1 MCLILLAYDVH
12 PEYRLI
18 LAANRDEFYDRPTL
32 PMAFWEDHPEILAG
46 RDLKGGGT
54 WLGMSRSGRFAAITN
69 YREPG
74 GPKPDAPSRGFL
86 VSAFLSE
93 NTPSKTYLESVSAV
107 GQTYSGFNLIV
118 GNASGLY
125 YYSNRQPGIHRLQP
139 GWYGLSNHL
148 LNTPWPK
155 VEKGLALLKS
165 TILDADSVDME
176 PIFHLLKNREVP
188 PDERLPNTGVGME
201 WERILSPI
209 FIQSPGYGTRSSS
222 VMLIGRNGMA
232 QVAEQTF
239 KAGFDQGQHPPPHVF
254 QFLPG
259 ALLLT
264 SVPGA
269 QRRRQWRELKY

>member
-32 PMAFWEDHPEILAG
+32 PMAFWEDHPDILAG

-54 WLGMSRSGRFAAITN
+54 WLGITRSGRFSAITN

-74 GPKPDAPSRGFL
+74 GPKPDAPSRGHL
-86 VSAFLSE
+86 VSAFLSG
-93 NTPSKTYLESVSAV
+93 NSPSQTYLEAVSAV

-118 GNASGLY
+118 GDASGLF
-125 YYSNRQPGIHRLQP
+125 YYSNRGPGIHRLEP

-155 VEKGLALLKS
+155 VEKGIALLKS
-165 TILDADSVDME
+165 AVLDADPVNMD

-188 PDERLPNTGVGME
+188 PDDRLPDTGVGME
-201 WERILSPI
+201 WERILSPM

-222 VMLIGRNGMA
+222 VMLIGRNGRA

-239 KAGFDQGQHPPPHVF
+239 EAGCCICPPR
-254 QFLPG
+254 QYFLFKG
-259 ALLLT
+259 I
-264 SVPGA
+264 SG
-269 QRRRQWRELKY
+269 

>member
-32 PMAFWEDHPEILAG
+32 PMGFWEDHPDILAG

-54 WLGMSRSGRFAAITN
+54 WLGMSRSGRIAAITN

-74 GPKPDAPSRGFL
+74 GPKPDAPSRGHL
-86 VSAFLSE
+86 VSGFLSA
-93 NTPSKTYLESVSAV
+93 NTPSRDYLEAVSAV
-107 GQTYSGFNLIV
+107 GQSYSGFNLIV
-118 GNASGLY
+118 GDVSGIF
-125 YYSNRQPGIHRLQP
+125 YYSNRGPAIHRLDP

-155 VEKGLALLKS
+155 VEKGIALLK
-165 TILDADSVDME
+165 TALGGVGPVNTDT
-176 PIFHLLKNREVP
+176 IFHLLKNSQIP
-188 PDERLPNTGVGME
+188 PDDRLPDTGVGMA
-201 WERILSPI
+201 WERILSPL

-222 VMLIGRNGMA
+222 VMLIGRDGKA

-239 KAGFDQGQHPPPHVF
+239 YSESDPGQHP
-254 QFLPG
+254 
-259 ALLLT
+259 ALLRAFLILHLPVIFFNT
-264 SVPGA
+264 AIRALESS
-269 QRRRQWRELKY
+269 E

>member
-32 PMAFWEDHPEILAG
+32 PMAFWEDHPDILAG

-54 WLGMSRSGRFAAITN
+54 WLGITRSGRFSAITN

-86 VSAFLSE
+86 VSAFLSGSGSSQSYIE
-93 NTPSKTYLESVSAV
+93 TVSAV

-118 GNASGLY
+118 GDASGLFY
-125 YYSNRQPGIHRLQP
+125 FSNRKSGIRRLEP

-155 VEKGLALLKS
+155 VEKGIALLKS
-165 TILDADSVDME
+165 TVLDADSVNVD
-176 PIFHLLKNREVP
+176 PIFQLLENREVP
-188 PDERLPNTGVGME
+188 SDDRLPDTGVSME
-201 WERILSPI
+201 WERILSPM

-222 VMLIGRNGMA
+222 VMLITRNGMA

-239 KAGFDQGQHPPPHVF
+239 EAGFDPGQHTELLRSF
-254 QFLPG
+254 QIMRFQSG
-259 ALLLT
+259 
-264 SVPGA
+264 
-269 QRRRQWRELKY
+269 R

>member
-18 LAANRDEFYDRPTL
+18 LAANRDEFYDRPAL

-54 WLGMSRSGRFAAITN
+54 WLGITRSGRFSAITN

-74 GPKPDAPSRGFL
+74 GPKPDAPSRGHL

-93 NTPSKTYLESVSAV
+93 NRAPENYLDAVSGAGHV
-107 GQTYSGFNLIV
+107 YSGFNLIA
-118 GNASGLY
+118 GDASGLY
-125 YYSNRQPGIHRLQP
+125 YHSNRWPGIRRLSP

-155 VEKGLALLKS
+155 VDKGIALLKE
-165 TILDADSVDME
+165 AVPDSGSVNMA
-176 PIFHLLKNREVP
+176 PIFQLLKNRAVP
-188 PDERLPNTGVGME
+188 SDDRLPDTGVGMA
-201 WERILSPI
+201 WERILSPV

-222 VMLIGRNGMA
+222 VVLIGRNGSV
-232 QVAEQTF
+232 QVAEQTYAAGSCRRM
-239 KAGFDQGQHPPPHVF
+239 KAGYRRYGFVSSTSHPYQTQSP
-254 QFLPG
+254 
-259 ALLLT
+259 
-264 SVPGA
+264 
-269 QRRRQWRELKY
+269 

>member
-32 PMAFWEDHPEILAG
+32 PMAFWEDHPDILAG

-54 WLGMSRSGRFAAITN
+54 WLGMSRSGRFSAITN

-74 GPKPDAPSRGFL
+74 GPKPDAPSRGHL
-86 VSAFLSE
+86 VSAFLSG
-93 NTPSKTYLESVSAV
+93 NSPAKTYLEAVSAA

-118 GNASGLY
+118 GDASGLF
-125 YYSNRQPGIHRLQP
+125 YYSNRGPGIRRLEP

-148 LNTPWPK
+148 LGTPWPK
-155 VEKGLALLKS
+155 VEKGIAMLKEALMDS
-165 TILDADSVDME
+165 DSVNMDS
-176 PIFHLLKNREVP
+176 IFHLLKNREVP
-188 PDERLPNTGVGME
+188 PDDRLPDTGVGME
-201 WERILSPI
+201 WERMLSPM

-222 VMLIGRNGMA
+222 VMLIGRNGNV

-239 KAGFDQGQHPPPHVF
+239 ETGYCIGPPRVIYIDK
-254 QFLPG
+254 
-259 ALLLT
+259 T
-264 SVPGA
+264 C
-269 QRRRQWRELKY
+269 

>member
-54 WLGMSRSGRFAAITN
+54 WLGITRSGKVAAITN

-74 GPKPDAPSRGFL
+74 GPKPDAPSRGHL
-86 VSAFLSE
+86 VSAFLSG
-93 NTPSKTYLESVSAV
+93 NASSQAYLEAVSAV
-107 GQTYSGFNLIV
+107 GRTYSGFNLIV
-118 GNASGLY
+118 GDASGLFY
-125 YYSNRQPGIHRLQP
+125 HSNRGPGIHRLAP

-155 VEKGLALLKS
+155 VEKGIYLLKKAVS
-165 TILDADSVDME
+165 DTDSVNMDMF
-176 PIFHLLKNREVP
+176 FHFLKNREVP
-188 PDERLPNTGVGME
+188 LDDRLPDTGVGME
-201 WERILSPI
+201 WERILSPM

-222 VMLIGRNGMA
+222 VMLIHRNGSV

-239 KAGFDQGQHPPPHVF
+239 TPGIGMGQRPPPLLSFHFTGF
-254 QFLPG
+254 QCG
-259 ALLLT
+259 
-264 SVPGA
+264 
-269 QRRRQWRELKY
+269 Q